1 MQDYE
6 VGGIKIIDIVN
17 FTTALKVT
25 WIRRCFQTH
34 SRWIT
39 LFESVTDL
47 TTKQLVIFYSKKE
60 TKYKKYVLERHIKQ
74 LANTST
80 SIHM

>member
-1 MQDYE
+1 MYFNFIWQNKPDKIKQEVLVQDYE

-60 TKYKKYVLERHIKQ
+60 TKY
-74 LANTST
+74 
-80 SIHM
+80 